1 MIVSRFV
8 FVIDTIRD
16 YVRFAV
22 HSGISLRAV
31 CSGSVKFSS
40 DILSRFVSV
49 IDSIRDYVRFGI
61 RTECGLFNLV
71 RFG

>member
-1 MIVSRFV
+1 M

-16 YVRFAV
+16 YVRLGV
-22 HSGISLRAV
+22 RSGIRV
-31 CSGSVKFSS
+31 RDVGSGSVKFSS

-61 RTECGLFNLV
+61 RTECGLFNQV